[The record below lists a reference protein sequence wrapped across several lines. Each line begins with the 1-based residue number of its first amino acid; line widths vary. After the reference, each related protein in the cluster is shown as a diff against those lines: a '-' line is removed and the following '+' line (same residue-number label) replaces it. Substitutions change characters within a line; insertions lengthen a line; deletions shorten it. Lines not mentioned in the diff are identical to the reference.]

1 MENHMNTPVS
11 DEFWSF
17 IKLMKEKLMSEI
29 VITKQ
34 DTTQCQILPIDSSC
48 FSLDFNLNIKAIK
61 V

>member
-17 IKLMKEKLMSEI
+17 IKLMKEKLMNEI

-34 DTTQCQILPIDSSC
+34 DTT
-48 FSLDFNLNIKAIK
+48 
-61 V
+61 

>member
-1 MENHMNTPVS
+1 MNTPVS

-17 IKLMKEKLMSEI
+17 IKLMKEKLMNEI

-34 DTTQCQILPIDSSC
+34 DTTQCQILPIDSSW